1 MKPLNLTKV
10 LLLLALTVLGTGF
23 TAGPCL
29 ATYSF
34 QFTTDD
40 YAKEAAQGAIVPFTT
55 MIQNTGTSADTI
67 RLSIA
72 VSIPSMWYAQLC
84 FQGKCIG
91 PGVTGKMYLAP
102 GQIDSILIEVFTDMS
117 QDMGLV
123 TLTGTM
129 KSAPM
134 VSHSETYATWTELPS
149 ILLVDDDDDNMYET
163 YLVNALLANGYPVRV
178 WDTML
183 LGRPS
188 QAQLKSYWIVF
199 WTTASSDAYS
209 VASTDEDNL
218 AAFLDAGGQL
228 FFASMGFLSSRGGP
242 TTFTTDYLHI
252 ASWTNNT
259 GGSPA
264 TGVPGDAISDG
275 MSLVLTGGPFG
286 AGGSDSFVLNAG
298 TNPIFNFSNG
308 IKGLKVSEND
318 HQVVFLSF
326 PFEDVS
332 TIALPP
338 NNQNT
343 LIARVMDWFDPP
355 VAGIGKPGAPYAG
368 LALKQNS
375 PNPFS
380 GSTTISFS
388 VPGGSRDAELAVYSV
403 TGQAVKTLVSGP
415 VGASQTSAVWDG
427 RDARGASVAPGI
439 YFCEL
444 RAGGTSVL
452 KKMVV
457 AK

>member
-1 MKPLNLTKV
+1 MKPLHLTKV
-10 LLLLALTVLGTGF
+10 FLLLTLTVLGTGF
-23 TAGPCL
+23 MAGSCL
-29 ATYSF
+29 ASYNF
-34 QFTTDD
+34 QFTTPD
-40 YAKEAAQGAIVPFTT
+40 YAQEVAQGAYVTFTT
-55 MIQNTGTSADTI
+55 MIQNTGTQGDTI
-67 RLSIA
+67 RLSITA
-72 VSIPSMWYAQLC
+72 NIPPMWYADFC
-84 FQGKCIG
+84 FQGKCFG
-91 PGVTGKMYLAP
+91 PGVTGKMYLDP
-102 GQIDSILIEVFTDMS
+102 GQVDSILIEVFTDMS
-117 QDMGLV
+117 QDMGVV

-129 KSAPM
+129 KSAPG
-134 VSHSETYATWTELPS
+134 VSRGETYATWTELPS

-163 YLVNALLANGYPVRV
+163 YLVDALLANGYPARV

-188 QAQLKSYWIVF
+188 QAQLKSYWMVF
-199 WTTASSDAYS
+199 WTTASAEGYS
-209 VASTDEDNL
+209 VTSTDEDNL

-242 TTFTTDYLHI
+242 TNFTSNYLHI

-298 TNPIFNFSNG
+298 TDPIFNFTNG
-308 IKGLKVSEND
+308 VKGLKVSEND

-332 TIALPP
+332 TSALPP
-338 NNQNT
+338 NNQST
-343 LIARVMDWFDPP
+343 LIARVMAWFNPP
-355 VAGIGKPGAPYAG
+355 VAGVAGPGAPRG
-368 LALKQNS
+368 SLVLKQNS

-388 VPGGSRDAELAVYSV
+388 VPGGSRNAELAIYNVS
-403 TGQAVKTLVSGP
+403 GQVVKTLVSGA
-415 VGASQTSAVWDG
+415 VGASQTSVVWDG

-444 RAGGTSVL
+444 RAGGASVL